1 LHNRAESAATHVTRG
16 SRTLGARR
24 LVRVDGCSGSCPPP
38 PPRGVQTTVRA
49 CYERGAGALLKWPGE
64 VERAVM

>member
-1 LHNRAESAATHVTRG
+1 VFWF
-16 SRTLGARR
+16 
-24 LVRVDGCSGSCPPP
+24 VPPP